1 MMLAE
6 DLISEEEFNNKK
18 AEILAKL

>member
-1 MMLAE
+1 MLAE